1 MGVRRTGRAGRGE
14 EGLEIKPAVPQCPV
28 SIVRLLEELVST
40 TTPPREDCQDCWHIR
55 QPAGQAELYW
65 SKLWSSITPLP
76 PPLELELNNA
86 VAGRAVVV
94 VSGPG
99 NREVTEQQGSGSHS
113 EPIPLKK
120 RMAMY
125 QAAVSKQDASGFSS
139 GVLEEAEVCSLPG
152 GLASIRRQFESEE
165 RSSTHTATQFH
176 YSHRSVQEVSNSSE
190 VSVRSSVKR
199 REAQQDE
206 RTSHDLSVH
215 HGVASSVENHHGD
228 EEEYYPKLSTKELAQ
243 HFEKT
248 IEEAAPS
255 KKMKIE
261 RDINRLLWASDV
273 NVSHQTFKSEIS
285 GTTKDSVGTASAA
298 GAEAEYP
305 ASDEEDLD
313 YLPPPPPDLLEEPSE
328 DTGFPE
334 PSIPPHPR
342 KHIINKEQY
351 FKQRELLEL
360 KRLCKHIH
368 PDVRK
373 DLERDFYNEANESD
387 EEEEV
392 VGDVQ
397 EAAYQFEHGE
407 SSPNGSPER
416 EYLEWDEILRGE
428 VQSMRWMF
436 ENKPL
441 DTIKDSSDDDEDSR
455 KIVQQEIA
463 GGDVR
468 NTALMFET
476 QPMDI
481 LGTETSYAGKNHSYN
496 KVGKKDVRAAAW
508 LFETKQMDSLNK
520 MHTEDEQTKEVV
532 FTQEATRGNVKSMRY
547 MFENQEMDSLGDTE
561 TMDEKHLLSL
571 KSVMEEIKAGVKI
584 IVWIFETQCM
594 CVLREHSGE
603 VVEITSVRREET
615 EKGDVKTSRWLF
627 ETQPLD
633 MINKDLSQARLISSI
648 SMEDNKQGDVKRGR
662 WLFET
667 KRLETINEEWER
679 QQIHKQQ
686 KEEIVGA
693 DVRKHCMVFE
703 TQPMDTLKDDSNYK
717 PVAAEEIIGG
727 DVRSVRHLFETAP
740 SNELKEMPEV
750 GKLKKRV
757 VSEEERGGVRHQRW
771 AFENQSQESFQKE
784 NSEVGRLKKLLTSE
798 EEKGDVRHQKWL
810 FENQKLE
817 DIREEKKDIMKMVD
831 IEQTDDEQYK
841 GDVRRNCWVFE
852 TQPMDTLKDDSNAR
866 PVNTEEIIGGDVQSA
881 RHFFEAAPKD
891 ELKELAEVG
900 KLKRR
905 VTAEEEKGDVRHQKW
920 VFERQPLEQISEE
933 EKKITRTVNVED
945 IEKVDVTNY
954 KQIFETY
961 DLSQYDESQ
970 RIQVEGVTAGSVKS
984 NKDLFEATPLYAMQD
999 SSGHYHEVKTV
1010 RREEIV
1016 KGDVKSCRWMFETRP
1031 IDQFDESITKFQVI
1045 KGITQEEVESGDVK
1059 TAKWLFETQPLDA
1072 IKYFSNIEDE
1082 ETVTSETTEIV
1093 KGDVKTCRW
1102 LFETKPM
1109 DVLYEKVELKNENE
1123 MNEVHK
1129 GDVKTCT
1136 WLFETQ
1142 ALDSIGEES
1151 ETVLKASTIK
1161 QEDIQGKDVR
1171 MARFLFETENLDNIS
1186 GEEERPF
1193 KRVTEI
1199 DIQSGD
1205 VSHMKYIFENQS
1217 SDVMTSTSEEYMR
1230 QLKTA
1235 QAQDIQKGNVGNCKW
1250 LFENQSI
1257 DAICENP
1264 QELKGARTVTDIQGG
1279 NVDKGRFIFE
1289 TCSLDQIQEDSSM
1302 SEIKKLQKIFREEEE
1317 KGDVKNYAM
1326 MFETQP
1332 LYAIQDKEG
1341 HYHEVTTLT
1350 KEDTLRG
1357 DVVGT
1362 RWLFETKPLDSIK
1375 DTDEV
1380 YLIKAVTEEDIQKG
1394 DVSSARWRFETQ
1406 PFDKIATDSQT
1417 SFKTVEDI
1425 KGGDVKANKERFE
1438 SDLMSQRL
1446 VRTVSMSE
1454 IHKGDV
1460 RTAKWMFET
1469 HTIDQIHGET
1479 SEDEMETVVM
1489 QEQVKGD
1496 VKQSVWLFEKNPLDH
1511 IQEHKEGKEFV
1522 REEIPKADVKTT
1534 TWLFETTPLPDF
1546 NESNMEKTEIV
1557 GKSIK
1562 ETLDELYSQRMVESK
1577 GILIETDEIGDVRMA
1592 KYNLMNK
1599 EAPEIQKEEII
1610 KGDLQNIMMNLLNR
1624 RETKEKGIIIETQER
1639 GNISDTV
1646 QQLFN
1651 QQSGINVEKEE
1662 IIRGDI
1668 QEAIN
1673 NLLKEESTRKHG
1685 ILIQEDEKGDIR
1697 MTVYSLFN
1705 QDEGATVEKEDVVK
1719 GNIKDCLQKLYSQE
1733 TGELVKIK
1741 VDDTEKGNVNFY
1753 STCIES
1759 GAVDYLKQLQV
1770 EAGEAEMEQKLQ
1782 KEEIVCG
1789 DIKGTKQSLTSN
1801 QAQICRL
1808 VDKEDIVPGNVDH
1821 AVKVFMTEPP
1831 VSFEHL
1837 QKEEIVGG
1845 DLRATLNSLTQ
1856 SVNQS
1861 IILEKEEVVKGDI
1874 PTALKSL
1881 KEAQKL
1887 PKEVEKPEIVPGDI
1901 KGALKSLKDSASTKV
1916 EIGIEDLV
1924 PGDIKGTLKSLE
1936 EAKQAVREVEK
1947 EEIVKGDIHTALQS
1961 LHEASNERKAC
1972 QQEIEV
1978 QGDVRGTIQLL
1989 LEPSSSPRMQR
2000 RASTEGDVKLSI
2012 KTLYETQEQ
2021 VQSEKEEVIKG
2032 DVKGTIKSLLE
2043 TAQRASPK
2051 IPRREP
2057 IRKVKVPKGKTP
2069 SASQQEIQTQRP
2081 AATVKNFTQNTES
2094 HRNAQ
2099 KLVTTKSMQSGG
2111 GKNTNTAQT
2120 ATDTQASKTTVLEHK
2135 TIIQTHGV
2143 KTLKTEFR
2151 NLKTNKKR
2159 LIRLDKTKDRQR
2171 EECAPPPPTT
2181 PPLPVSDFPLP
2192 PSPPPD
2198 YDSLLFPTPPPAVI
2212 RGDNDL
2218 PPPPTPPPPPLTDPA
2233 KSDLDYLPPPPTPP
2247 PTSEPEQEF
2256 LPPPPSQQELDLIP
2270 NTVPAKPTKLTVK
2283 PVKAPALCKVPKL
2296 EPATQFNKMDMQAQ
2310 TATQVTTSTTSEEKI
2325 SKVQTKNTI
2334 SSVSSVSSTLIPE
2347 SPRPPK
2353 KVFVPVSLTPPAS
2366 PPPSRSP
2373 LSKFKT
2379 PLIKAEKKYR
2389 QQRGESYTPPNSPA
2403 FEIHMHESVSSALEM
2418 LSSEGKSAA
2427 QSEQGISFDFTQE
2440 TAEKTVTKAKSDTE
2454 SYDSSKHA
2462 TLSDVPPSKSLISTT
2477 NEKSPSE
2484 SAIVSS
2490 DKQDIISNQTSR
2502 ATSVQQQN
2510 SSSSSKK
2517 KKKYRS
2523 MTTSIQQVTSTSVSQ
2538 SQTVVSSKVQA
2549 SANVSVKQCV
2559 SEEEDHQTVKPEN
2572 VPVDKE
2578 LEMEPTEKHINAQES
2593 EKPEIEESK
2602 RVKQCVTEEKD
2613 HQTGKP
2619 ENISVKNEFETETT
2633 KNHTNAQEIEKP
2645 EVEER
2650 KKTMS
2655 TKETKG
2661 QGKLS
2666 PDRVK
2671 STKVNPESNIKESE
2685 PKTQKSDRKKNSK
2698 NIKDE
2703 GTDRKPADQAQCV
2716 KVEQET
2722 VQVNGGRERK
2732 GSENDN
2738 KVEKQAKQKQAEE
2751 PPATPKKKRRAK
2763 PKKDKEAV
2771 HQAQGQTQSNTTAT
2785 APAFPLEAKHPVST
2799 SIQKKEEVTVVQT
2812 HQTIQQEH
2820 TEVHK
2825 EVVITESKVQQS
2837 LQQQSTN
2844 VKSQKQAKGPSK
2856 KKAEAG
2862 SNEIPNKSKDESRTV
2877 PIKMSEEPEQRQPA
2891 KTSAESTEMSQRCG
2905 EAQKLLSRI
2914 TELLEAQEKIDSKSV
2929 KSLLSEIPDWLV
2941 EPEEKRDLEGAAD
2954 EHDVEM
2960 LKEMVAHI
2968 QNLFQAKLMCLEENA
2983 ATIEKHECEATCE
2996 KMVSGRAT
3004 QKISKITIG
3013 TKKVETQKKVE
3024 EQKKATHKSRKQQE
3038 KSIKPSDP
3046 RGPSPMLRMRSP
3058 SPTFITIASTKRT
3071 ESPQRVAPSPPPMP
3085 PTPPP
3090 RRSETP
3096 TSRMSR
3102 ASPSP
3107 TLSRADSLTRLRDVT
3122 ARLSRGPSP
3131 DPISHPVSVVL
3142 GKKSEIVETP
3152 ATFHRQIKIDS
3163 QPLEDS
3169 RFLEESKDTK
3179 SLGIAVSD
3187 VAVSEKAVAEAAV
3200 SEVAVSEV
3208 AVSEVAVS
3216 EVAVSEEVTT
3226 SVADMIGFFE
3236 EAQKSEVNT
3245 TFVQKEPTSILERL
3259 GQATAEAV
3267 TEIPETEKDHLLT
3280 EVNLSGLASNF
3291 EAPEKT
3297 VGTRKEPINI
3307 LERLG
3312 SETEDPEP
3320 DPEKKASQQE
3330 DTAAFNIKVIKN
3342 VFEMG
3347 EQSSSI
3353 KEQKNKQEEHV
3364 SRVSEIAS
3372 EGSKHT
3378 PQHTTQPSSQQNS
3391 PLPLRKEVTLE
3402 KSVDPSG
3409 FCETQTIT
3417 EHFSTVDEFGAKI
3430 SGTKSTTTM
3439 SQHSETV
3446 FTQNTPFSYAD
3457 AVKKKSPDA
3466 RVSPEASAEELL
3478 KNFHKTWTE
3487 SESVF
3492 KSLGYSVSDSSSK
3505 VGAVHSVS
3513 EESVPDG
3520 RPDSRQKEVP

>member
-1 MGVRRTGRAGRGE
+1 
-14 EGLEIKPAVPQCPV
+14 
-28 SIVRLLEELVST
+28 
-40 TTPPREDCQDCWHIR
+40 
-55 QPAGQAELYW
+55 
-65 SKLWSSITPLP
+65 
-76 PPLELELNNA
+76 
-86 VAGRAVVV
+86 
-94 VSGPG
+94 
-99 NREVTEQQGSGSHS
+99 
-113 EPIPLKK
+113 
-120 RMAMY
+120 MAMY

-165 RSSTHTATQFH
+165 LSSTHTATQLH
-176 YSHRSVQEVSNSSE
+176 YTHRSVQEISNSSE
-190 VSVRSSVKR
+190 LSVKSGVRR

-215 HGVASSVENHHGD
+215 HGVALSVENHHD
-228 EEEYYPKLSTKELAQ
+228 EEEYYPKRSTKELAQ

-255 KKMKIE
+255 KKIKIE
-261 RDINRLLWASDV
+261 RDISRLLWASDV
-273 NVSHQTFKSEIS
+273 NVSHQAFKGEVS
-285 GTTKDSVGTASAA
+285 GTSKNIVEAA

-305 ASDEEDLD
+305 ECMPATDDEDLD
-313 YLPPPPPDLLEEPSE
+313 YLPPPPPDLLEEPLE

-334 PSIPPHPR
+334 PSEPALPIKPT
-342 KHIINKEQY
+342 INKEQY
-351 FKQRELLEL
+351 FKQRELMEL

-373 DLERDFYNEANESD
+373 DLERDFYNEANETDED
-387 EEEEV
+387 EEM

-397 EAAYQFEHGE
+397 EAAYHFEHGE
-407 SSPNGSPER
+407 SSPNRSPER

-455 KIVQQEIA
+455 KIVQQEIIA

-476 QPMDI
+476 QPMDMV
-481 LGTETSYAGKNHSYN
+481 GTDTKYAAKKLSCNE
-496 KVGKKDVRAAAW
+496 VGKKDVRAAAW
-508 LFETKQMDSLNK
+508 LFETNQMDSLNK
-520 MHTEDEQTKEVV
+520 MHADDDQTKEVV
-532 FTQEATRGNVKSMRY
+532 FTQESTRANVQSMRY

-571 KSVMEEIKAGVKI
+571 KSVMEEIKADVKI

-633 MINKDLSQARLISSI
+633 MINKDLSQVRLISSI

-667 KRLETINEEWER
+667 KRLDSINEEWER
-679 QQIHKQQ
+679 IHKQRT
-686 KEEIVGA
+686 EEILGA

-703 TQPMDTLKDDSNYK
+703 TQPMDTLKDNSNSR
-717 PVAAEEIIGG
+717 PVPTEEIIGG
-727 DVRSVRHLFETAP
+727 DVRSVRHMFETAP
-740 SNELKEMPEV
+740 LDELKEMPEV

-757 VSEEERGGVRHQRW
+757 ASEEERGDVRHQSW
-771 AFENQSQESFQKE
+771 VFENRPQGSFQKE
-784 NSEVGRLKKLLTSE
+784 DDEVGRLKKTVTSE
-798 EEKGDVRHQKWL
+798 EEKGDVKHQKWL

-817 DIREEKKDIMKMVD
+817 DIRVEKKDIMKMVD
-831 IEQTDDEQYK
+831 VEQTDEEQYR

-866 PVNTEEIIGGDVQSA
+866 PVNAEEIIGGDVQSA

-920 VFERQPLEQISEE
+920 VFERQPLEQIREE

-945 IEKVDVTNY
+945 IEKVDITNY

-961 DLSQYDESQ
+961 DLSKYDESQ
-970 RIQVEGVTAGSVKS
+970 RIEVEGVTKGSVKL
-984 NKDLFEATPLYAMQD
+984 NTDLFEATPLYAMQD

-1016 KGDVKSCRWMFETRP
+1016 KGDVKSCMWMFETHP

-1045 KGITQEEVESGDVK
+1045 RGITQQEVESGDVK

-1082 ETVTSETTEIV
+1082 ETVTKETTEIV

-1123 MNEVHK
+1123 INEVHK
-1129 GDVKTCT
+1129 GDVKSCT
-1136 WLFETQ
+1136 WLFENQ
-1142 ALDSIGEES
+1142 ALDTIGDES

-1171 MARFLFETENLDNIS
+1171 MARFLFETENLDDIS
-1186 GEEERPF
+1186 GEEERLF

-1205 VSHMKYIFENQS
+1205 VSRMKYIFENQS
-1217 SDVMTSTSEEYMR
+1217 SDVMTSTSEEFMR

-1235 QAQDIQKGNVGNCKW
+1235 QAEDIQKGNVGNCKW
-1250 LFENQSI
+1250 LFENQPI

-1264 QELKGARTVTDIQGG
+1264 HELKGARTVTDIQGG

-1289 TCSLDQIQEDSSM
+1289 TCSLDKIQEDSSM
-1302 SEIKKLQKIFREEEE
+1302 SEMKKLQKIFREEEE

-1326 MFETQP
+1326 MFESQP

-1350 KEDTLRG
+1350 KEDILKG

-1362 RWLFETKPLDSIK
+1362 RWLFETKPLDSIR

-1406 PFDKIATDSQT
+1406 PFDKIADNSKT

-1425 KGGDVKANKERFE
+1425 KGGDVKANKEHFE
-1438 SDLMSQRL
+1438 SDLMSQKL

-1460 RTAKWMFET
+1460 RAAKWMFET
-1469 HTIDQIHGET
+1469 RTIDQIHGEN

-1511 IQEHKEGKEFV
+1511 IQENKESKEFV

-1546 NESNMEKTEIV
+1546 NDSNVEKAEII

-1577 GILIETDEIGDVRMA
+1577 GIILETDEIGDVRMA

-1639 GNISDTV
+1639 GNISSTV

-1673 NLLKEESTRKHG
+1673 NLLKEESTGKHG

-1697 MTVYSLFN
+1697 MTIYSLFN
-1705 QDEGATVEKEDVVK
+1705 KEEGATTEKEDIVK
-1719 GNIKDCLQKLYSQE
+1719 GNIKDCLQKLYNQDSE
-1733 TGELVKIK
+1733 ELVKIK
-1741 VDDTEKGNVNFY
+1741 VEDTERGNVSFY

-1759 GAVDYLKQLQV
+1759 GALDYFKELQV
-1770 EAGEAEMEQKLQ
+1770 EPGEAETQTLH
-1782 KEEIVCG
+1782 KEEIVSG
-1789 DIKGTKQSLTSN
+1789 DIIGTKQSLTCN

-1808 VDKEDIVPGNVDH
+1808 VDKEDIVPGNVHH

-1845 DLRATLNSLTQ
+1845 NLRATLNSLTQ
-1856 SVNQS
+1856 SINQS
-1861 IILEKEEVVKGDI
+1861 IILEKEDVVKGDL
-1874 PTALKSL
+1874 PTVLKSL

-1901 KGALKSLKDSASTKV
+1901 KGALKSLKDSATTKV
-1916 EIGIEDLV
+1916 EIVIEDLV

-1936 EAKQAVREVEK
+1936 DAKQAVREVEK
-1947 EEIVKGDIHTALQS
+1947 EEIVKGNIHTALQS
-1961 LHEASNERKAC
+1961 LQEASNERKAC

-1978 QGDVRGTIQLL
+1978 QGDVKGTIQLL

-2012 KTLYETQEQ
+2012 QALYETQEQ

-2069 SASQQEIQTQRP
+2069 SPSQQGIQTQRP
-2081 AATVKNFTQNTES
+2081 AAAVKNLAQSSES
-2094 HRNAQ
+2094 QMNAQ
-2099 KLVTTKSMQSGG
+2099 KLVTTKSMQSGEE
-2111 GKNTNTAQT
+2111 KNTLMAQT
-2120 ATDTQASKTTVLEHK
+2120 TTDTQASKTTVLEHK
-2135 TIIQTHGV
+2135 TIVQTHGV

-2151 NLKTNKKR
+2151 NLKANKKR

-2171 EECAPPPPTT
+2171 EDYVPPPPTT
-2181 PPLPVSDFPLP
+2181 PPLPESEFPVP

-2198 YDSLLFPTPPPAVI
+2198 YDSILFPTPPPPLI

-2218 PPPPTPPPPPLTDPA
+2218 PPPPTPPPPPLSDPA
-2233 KSDLDYLPPPPTPP
+2233 KSDLDNLPPPPTPP
-2247 PTSEPEQEF
+2247 PTSEMEQEF

-2270 NTVPAKPTKLTVK
+2270 NTMPAKPTKLTVK

-2296 EPATQFNKMDMQAQ
+2296 QPAALFNKTEMQAQ
-2310 TATQVTTSTTSEEKI
+2310 TATQVTTSSKTEETI
-2325 SKVQTKNTI
+2325 SKMQTQNTI
-2334 SSVSSVSSTLIPE
+2334 SSVSSTLISSEIQSGISMQPPE

-2366 PPPSRSP
+2366 PPPSKSP
-2373 LSKFKT
+2373 ISKFKT
-2379 PLIKAEKKYR
+2379 PLINAEQNYR
-2389 QQRGESYTPPNSPA
+2389 QKREESYTPPNSPVS
-2403 FEIHMHESVSSALEM
+2403 EIHMHESVSSALEM
-2418 LSSEGKSAA
+2418 LSSEGKSTA

-2462 TLSDVPPSKSLISTT
+2462 TRSDVPPSKTLISTT

-2484 SAIVSS
+2484 SAIISS
-2490 DKQDIISNQTSR
+2490 DKQHIISNQTSQ
-2502 ATSVQQQN
+2502 ATSVQQHN
-2510 SSSSSKK
+2510 SSGSSKK

-2523 MTTSIQQVTSTSVSQ
+2523 LTTSFQQVTSTSVTQ
-2538 SQTVVSSKVQA
+2538 SQTVVSSNAHV

-2559 SEEEDHQTVKPEN
+2559 SAEKNQPTVSEN
-2572 VPVDKE
+2572 VSLNNE
-2578 LEMEPTEKHINAQES
+2578 LEKEAIKQHTSTQMTETTK
-2593 EKPEIEESK
+2593 IEESK
-2602 RVKQCVTEEKD
+2602 KIV
-2613 HQTGKP
+2613 
-2619 ENISVKNEFETETT
+2619 S
-2633 KNHTNAQEIEKP
+2633 
-2645 EVEER
+2645 
-2650 KKTMS
+2650 
-2655 TKETKG
+2655 ETKG

-2671 STKVNPESNIKESE
+2671 SAKESE
-2685 PKTQKSDRKKNSK
+2685 PKTQKSDKKKGSK

-2703 GTDRKPADQAQCV
+2703 GTEQKPADQAHGV
-2716 KVEQET
+2716 KVEQEI
-2722 VQVNGGRERK
+2722 VQVKVKGERK
-2732 GSENDN
+2732 VSETES
-2738 KVEKQAKQKQAEE
+2738 KVEKQAKQKQYEE

-2785 APAFPLEAKHPVST
+2785 VPASPSEAKHPVST
-2799 SIQKKEEVTVVQT
+2799 SIQKKEEDTVVQT
-2812 HQTIQQEH
+2812 HKKTEEEH
-2820 TEVHK
+2820 IEVHK
-2825 EVVITESKVQQS
+2825 EVVITKTKVQQS
-2837 LQQQSTN
+2837 SQQQGSTA
-2844 VKSQKQAKGPSK
+2844 KSQKQVKSSPK
-2856 KKAEAG
+2856 KKEEAG
-2862 SNEIPNKSKDESRTV
+2862 SRETPDKSKDESRNV
-2877 PIKMSEEPEQRQPA
+2877 PIKMSEKPEQREPA
-2891 KTSAESTEMSQRCG
+2891 KTSAESTETSQRRA

-2914 TELLEAQEKIDSKSV
+2914 TELLEAQEKMDSKSV
-2929 KSLLSEIPDWLV
+2929 KTLLNEIPDWLV
-2941 EPEEKRDLEGAAD
+2941 EPEEKNDLEGAAD
-2954 EHDVEM
+2954 EHNVQN
-2960 LKEMVAHI
+2960 LKEIVAHV
-2968 QNLFQAKLMCLEENA
+2968 QNCVQAKLMHLEGNA

-3013 TKKVETQKKVE
+3013 SKKVEAQKKVE

-3038 KSIKPSDP
+3038 KSVKPSDP
-3046 RGPSPMLRMRSP
+3046 RAPSPLLRMRSA

-3071 ESPQRVAPSPPPMP
+3071 DSPQGVAPSPPPMP

-3096 TSRMSR
+3096 TSRISR

-3107 TLSRADSLTRLRDVT
+3107 TLGRADSLTRLRETT
-3122 ARLSRGPSP
+3122 AKLSRGPSP
-3131 DPISHPVSVVL
+3131 DPAPHPVPVA

-3152 ATFHRQIKIDS
+3152 ATFHRQIKIDPK
-3163 QPLEDS
+3163 PLEDS
-3169 RFLEESKDTK
+3169 RILEEYKDTK
-3179 SLGIAVSD
+3179 SSG
-3187 VAVSEKAVAEAAV
+3187 VAVSEA
-3200 SEVAVSEV
+3200 
-3208 AVSEVAVS
+3208 
-3216 EVAVSEEVTT
+3216 VTT
-3226 SVADMIGFFE
+3226 SVTDKKEFFE
-3236 EAQKSEVNT
+3236 GAQKSEVNK
-3245 TFVQKEPTSILERL
+3245 TFVQKDPVGILEHL
-3259 GQATAEAV
+3259 GLATEEAATGV
-3267 TEIPETEKDHLLT
+3267 PVQEKENLLFK
-3280 EVNLSGLASNF
+3280 VDLSGLVNNF
-3291 EAPEKT
+3291 EAQEKK

-3307 LERLG
+3307 LEMFG
-3312 SETEDPEP
+3312 SETKDSEP
-3320 DPEKKASQQE
+3320 DTEKRASQQE
-3330 DTAAFNIKVIKN
+3330 DTAAFNMKVIKN

-3372 EGSKHT
+3372 EGSKHK
-3378 PQHTTQPSSQQNS
+3378 PRHTTQPSSQQNS
-3391 PLPLRKEVTLE
+3391 PLPRRKEVTLE
-3402 KSVDPSG
+3402 KSVDPTG
-3409 FCETQTIT
+3409 FSETQTTT

-3430 SGTKSTTTM
+3430 SGTKSTTTI
-3439 SQHSETV
+3439 SQHSERV
-3446 FTQNTPFSYAD
+3446 FTQHVPFSYAD
-3457 AVKKKSPDA
+3457 AVKKKSPEV

-3505 VGAVHSVS
+3505 VGAMHSVS
-3513 EESVPDG
+3513 EESVPHG